1 MPSIAHTCGVICV
14 HLDAEGMCMSA
25 CAIVVAHIGH
35 LATCLL
41 AVYVYLEAR
50 TVNSDATPSAEVGSM
65 PGSAFD
71 ALSEALEEKTS
82 LFRIEA
88 RDRLRLALKEAG
100 VEPARPTVRQLEA
113 VLRKNLPH
121 ELLVRGIDDSLV
133 VCDALVDRASGLVGE
148 TGSSDTPE
156 DVFRRLGG

>member
-1 MPSIAHTCGVICV
+1 
-14 HLDAEGMCMSA
+14 MSA

-35 LATCLL
+35 LITCLL
-41 AVYVYLEAR
+41 AVYVYLRAR

-65 PGSAFD
+65 SAPAFD

-100 VEPARPTVRQLEA
+100 VEPACPTVQQLEA
-113 VLRKNLPH
+113 ALRKIHPR
-121 ELLVRGIDDSLV
+121 ELLVRGFDDSLV
-133 VCDALVDRASGLVGE
+133 VCDALADRASGFVGE